1 MLRLAL
7 YYLAKA
13 KNCQC
18 FRVCSLTLLLT
29 LAISFYSS
37 AQSIYGDI
45 TVNQDAQLWIEGS
58 AGPIH
63 YQCEAEKIIG
73 AGSIEK
79 KDPQSS
85 LKAHG
90 KVHLS
95 VSLPVHSLDC
105 GKRAMNNDMYNALKA
120 KKFSTI
126 HYKLL
131 DAKLAEHQS
140 ADTLNQWMD
149 IRTLGIM
156 EIAGVRDTTVINVQ
170 GKVLGDKQF
179 HVKGSKS
186 LNMDTYHIK
195 PPTAMFGLI
204 RANKELVVHFDVT
217 VTLGEQ
223 GPILCCQEYRE
234 R

>member
-29 LAISFYSS
+29 LAISFHSS
-37 AQSIYGDI
+37 AQSIWGDI
-45 TVNQDAQLWIEGS
+45 TIDRGAQLWIEGS
-58 AGPIH
+58 AGVIH
-63 YQCEAEKIIG
+63 YKCEAEQILGKGKIEN
-73 AGSIEK
+73 SEK
-79 KDPQSS
+79 PQSS
-85 LKAHG
+85 VRAHG
-90 KVHLS
+90 KVNLS

-120 KKFSTI
+120 EQFPSI

-131 DAKLAEHQS
+131 DAKLTEHQS
-140 ADTLNQWMD
+140 ADTLNHWMD
-149 IRTLGIM
+149 IRTRGVM
-156 EIAGVRDTTVINVQ
+156 EIAGVRDTTTIYVK
-170 GKVLGDKQF
+170 GKVLGEKQF

-186 LNMDTYHIK
+186 LNMDTFNIK

-217 VTLGEQ
+217 VTLGEEES
-223 GPILCCQEYRE
+223 ILCCQEYK
-234 R
+234 